1 MDIFNKNKIKELE
14 DEIYDLEDEIIKLRK
29 ENKQSFKNEF
39 LKKIEWCWPTLTQQE
54 LKNLINNL

>member
-39 LKKIEWCWPTLTQQE
+39 LKKIE
-54 LKNLINNL
+54 